1 MAKRYIVIDLGG
13 TQIRAALATAPKR
26 LHQVVRVETLADRG
40 PDAVLDRIEATVR
53 QAAGEAWA
61 DVHAVGIAAP
71 GPVDPWRGI
80 MLDAPNMPGWEDLP
94 LRDRLSSRLERP
106 VTVGNDANLAALA
119 EQRFGA
125 GQGKAHM
132 VYMTISTGV
141 GGGVIADGR
150 LLLGARGLAG
160 EIGHATVE
168 VNGPRCN
175 CGNVG
180 CLEMMASG
188 PAIAR
193 EARARIA
200 EGRASSLLELA
211 GNDPARISGRLV
223 GVAAAAGDCLAIEVI
238 QRAGFYVGVGVVNLM
253 KLFNPSMIVIGGG
266 VSKVGD
272 LLFKPIRQTVQE
284 RADHFYREEC
294 PIVPAALGD
303 DVGLLGGLALVTAE
317 FE

>member
-1 MAKRYIVIDLGG
+1 MAKHYIAIDLGG
-13 TQIRAALATAPKR
+13 TQIRAALATPPDQ
-26 LHQVVRVETLADRG
+26 LHQIIRVETLAAQG
-40 PDAVLDRIEATVR
+40 PDAVIDRIEATVR
-53 QAAGEAWA
+53 QAAGEVWA
-61 DVHAVGIAAP
+61 DVQAVGIAAP

-94 LRDRLSSRLERP
+94 IRERLSARLDRP

-132 VYMTISTGV
+132 VYMTISTGI
-141 GGGVIADGR
+141 GGGVISDGR

-160 EIGHATVE
+160 EIGHSTVE
-168 VNGPRCN
+168 ANGPVCN

-193 EARARIA
+193 EACARIA
-200 EGRASSLLELA
+200 QGQASSLLALA
-211 GNDPARISGRLV
+211 GDDPARINGKLV
-223 GVAAAAGDCLAIEVI
+223 GVAAAAGDRLAIEVL
-238 QRAGFYVGVGVVNLM
+238 QRAGFYVGVGVVNVM

-272 LLFKPIRQTVQE
+272 LLFEPIRQTVRT
-284 RADHFYREEC
+284 RADHFYWEEC

-303 DVGLLGGLALVTAE
+303 DVGLLGGLALVTDA